1 MDLFSRFPESN
12 TQGRFLPKIN
22 EDNIDTNDT
31 DINEAEKENNKSN
44 FKFDNLQKVIILRK
58 RFTILFFILLLL
70 LFLFTFI
77 INNFLINLS
86 LRLITNYAIREKFM
100 KKTFNIITEISI
112 NISYI
117 FAIILYLKYPLT
129 YSFSYILSLILAEY
143 FYALIFII
151 FGIDREKDINL
162 RKFYLNGSE
171 KPNLILVKIII
182 IFFGFWRL
190 LKSKGRNKKEINKYK
205 KINNILFILSIL
217 ITTIEFLEQIFVQEC
232 SIKSCLN
239 GLIGGILIYTI
250 LYERM
255 CIQYMK
261 GNYFITYISK
271 NFFILTFL
279 ILIFFFIIVFM
290 FNNYNEISD
299 IFEIMEYI
307 PYKGINVINH
317 IAQYNMNRISLIK
330 SLKVFLLIF
339 MIYGIKYNYKFVN
352 SRKNKNYFNLDD
364 IVLFNKDVKI
374 FITIKNNFLVIL
386 IAIFLIIFEKYLNF
400 YYKIQII
407 HFLLIDI
414 IIYFTIGFG
423 LFGYGIKQMMKP
435 NFEEGR
441 ELDNYE
447 EMEFSGKI
455 TPEINNDDIND
466 LNRF

>member
-86 LRLITNYAIREKFM
+86 LKLITNYAIREKFM

-205 KINNILFILSIL
+205 KINNIIFIISIIITL
-217 ITTIEFLEQIFVQEC
+217 IIFLEQIFVEKY
-232 SIKSCLN
+232 SIKSCFL
-239 GLIGGILIYTI
+239 GLFLGFLIYSI
-250 LYERM
+250 IYERI
-255 CIQYMK
+255 CFQFMK
-261 GNYFITYISK
+261 PNFFLLYINGNYWLFVFTS
-271 NFFILTFL
+271 L
-279 ILIFFFIIVFM
+279 IPLLIVIYM
-290 FNNYNEISD
+290 FNNYNKMKD
-299 IFEIMEYI
+299 VFEKFKYN
-307 PYKGINVINH
+307 PFYLTSNINIIN
-317 IAQYNMNRISLIK
+317 QVDMNRICLIK
-330 SLKVFLLIF
+330 SFIVFLLLFSIK
-339 MIYGIKYNYKFVN
+339 GIKDNYDFVT
-352 SRKNKNYFNLDD
+352 SRKSNNFYNLSD
-364 IVLFNKDVKI
+364 IVLFNKHIKELLI
-374 FITIKNNFLVIL
+374 IKNIVWYIISGISLIGFIGYINYYSDIQFIYILVM
-386 IAIFLIIFEKYLNF
+386 E
-400 YYKIQII
+400 
-407 HFLLIDI
+407 I
-414 IIYFTIGFG
+414 IIYYIFGKG
-423 LFGYGIKQMMKP
+423 LFGYGIKSMLKP
-435 NFEEGR
+435 NLDEER
-441 ELDNYE
+441 ELDNYPN
-447 EMEFSGKI
+447 MEFSSGS
-455 TPEINNDDIND
+455 TPKNDEKETEGR
-466 LNRF
+466 L